1 MAHDIIQVN
10 YEQLGKIASTLDDR
24 SDQIKTLFRE
34 LQSYTDHVLHN
45 NRGWIGDNADAFSQ
59 EMEHEVY
66 PALDRLWQ
74 AVGTA
79 GDTVRDISKLMR
91 QAEEDAAESGVSGG
105 IFGDGGSGSDSNSY
119 KGLLNLLKTGVKQV
133 FKPLWNNLA
142 TKIAGSLSPH
152 IAHKFMDLLGKTD
165 SMDSLSQMFKLQAGL
180 SPVVQKVSKAV
191 LGGFFGGAL
200 DFAVGAMIGK
210 NSWTDTGELGVQ
222 MASGV
227 VQAGIGMIPG
237 VGQGII
243 IGNMVVQA
251 TGIIAELGVKAFGN
265 YLGVNTDGV
274 ESFIRDAREFVS
286 LDRIV
291 DSGVRW
297 VGEQGGQLVK
307 NIGNFFRL

>member
-24 SDQIKTLFRE
+24 SDQLKTIFRE

-59 EMEHEVY
+59 EMEQEVY

-74 AVGTA
+74 SVATA

-91 QAEEDAAESGVSGG
+91 QAEEDAAESGISGNAPG
-105 IFGDGGSGSDSNSY
+105 GDSDSNTY
-119 KGLLNLLKTGVKQV
+119 KGLLNLLKTGVKTV
-133 FKPLWNNLA
+133 FKPLWGNLA

-152 IAHKFMDLLGKTD
+152 IAHKFMDLLGKSD
-165 SMDSLSQMFKLQAGL
+165 SMDSLSQMFKLQSTL
-180 SPVVQKVSKAV
+180 SPVLQKVSKAV
-191 LGGFFGGAL
+191 LGGTFGGVL
-200 DFAVGAMIGK
+200 DFAVGAMTGK
-210 NSWTDTGELGVQ
+210 NSWTDMGELGVQ
-222 MASGV
+222 VTSGIA
-227 VQAGIGMIPG
+227 QAGIGMIPV

-251 TGIIAELGVKAFGN
+251 TGVIAELGVNAFGN
-265 YLGVNTDGV
+265 YYGVNTDGV
-274 ESFIRDAREFVS
+274 EKIIRDARELVS
-286 LDRIV
+286 LDRLV

-297 VGEQGGQLVK
+297 VGEQGGQLIK
-307 NIGNFFRL
+307 DIGNFFRL